1 MSVSKSGLWRWIGLA
16 LALTV
21 AVTLVGT
28 ALAAEFVG
36 EDKVYRLPAGEVV
49 TDDLYVGAEQ
59 IYIDGTV
66 EGDLV
71 AAGGYI
77 EINGTVTG
85 DVLAAGAGVKIQGEV
100 GDDVRVA
107 AAGIDVTGKVGD
119 DLFAAGGGNPGGFD
133 WPIQIENI
141 SVQQGVRVHEGAQVG
156 GDAAIVGGAGL
167 IAGEIGG
174 NLYSAMGRLTLRAQV
189 GGDAEVNAGQ
199 LQIDEASRIQGTLK
213 YSTAEELSLPGN
225 IARRIQFEKAV
236 KEVKRVSPVVTF
248 LWWVLRTV
256 LMILGFAALGWL
268 LLRFTPGFLTRPAG
282 AIQANPVE
290 TGLYGL
296 LVAVL
301 LLFIPV
307 GTGILVAAV
316 WLFWGVFPAILV
328 GMTILAVLGT
338 VWLFSPLI
346 TGLWLGQLIGERMG
360 MAARPVAALV
370 MGALLLVI
378 LGRLPCLGWLISF
391 LSFILALGGLVQAR
405 RAAGGESSPSLPAP
419 EAASP
424 VVP

>member
-1 MSVSKSGLWRWIGLA
+1 MNVSKHGLWRWIGVV

-36 EDKVYRLPAGEVV
+36 EDNVYRLPAGEVV

-71 AAGGYI
+71 AFGGYI

-85 DVLAAGAGVKIQGEV
+85 DVLAMGAGIQIQGQV
-100 GDDVRVA
+100 GDDVRA
-107 AAGIDVTGKVGD
+107 AGAGIDVTGTVGD
-119 DLFAAGGGNPGGFD
+119 DLFLAGGGNPGGFN
-133 WPIQIENI
+133 WPIQINNI

-156 GDAAIVGGAGL
+156 GDAVIVGGAGL
-167 IAGEIGG
+167 VAGEIGED
-174 NLYSAMGRLTLRAQV
+174 LYSAMGQLTLRAQV
-189 GGDAEVNAGQ
+189 GGNAEINAGQ

-213 YSTAEELSLPGN
+213 YSTAEELSLPEN

-236 KEVKRVSPVVTF
+236 KEVQRVSPVITF

-256 LMILGFAALGWL
+256 LMILGFAVLGWL
-268 LLRFTPGFLTRPAG
+268 LLRFAPDLLTRPAE

-328 GMTILAVLGT
+328 GMTILAVLGV

-360 MAARPVAALV
+360 MAARPVAALI

-378 LGRLPCLGWLISF
+378 LGRIPCLGWLISF
-391 LSFILALGGLVQAR
+391 LSFILALGGMVQAR
-405 RAAGGESSPSLPAP
+405 RSAGSEGGPSLPAP
-419 EAASP
+419 GAALP
-424 VVP
+424 AE